1 MPESGY
7 VDYDWIRGYIMARR
21 VMLNRLVQAKIEL
34 GENKVIRSLWD
45 KEQKKWFFSA
55 VDFIGVI
62 TESKDPFDTMK
73 KIRKRERE
81 LGHFWKEIT
90 TVLPYK
96 TNGGVQDLIFADT
109 KGIFRLLQAIPS
121 RNAEII
127 KRWIARFASVA
138 MTGLTGE
145 GQGVDVSSVY
155 TDPQFA
161 ELTQKVTE
169 IKKNLEAQVKKQMQ

>member
-1 MPESGY
+1 
-7 VDYDWIRGYIMARR
+7 MARR
-21 VMLNRLVQAKIEL
+21 VMLSRFIQAKIEL
-34 GENKVIRSLWD
+34 DKNKIIRSLWD
-45 KEQKKWFFSA
+45 KEQNKYFFSV
-55 VDFIGVI
+55 VDFIGVV

-73 KIRKRERE
+73 KIRKRERD

-96 TNGGVQDLIFADT
+96 TTGGVQDLIFADT
-109 KGIFRLLQAIPS
+109 KGILRLVQAIPS

-138 MTGLTGE
+138 IFGLTGE
-145 GQGVDVSSVY
+145 GQGADVSSVY
-155 TDPQFA
+155 SDPQFL

-169 IKKNLEAQVKKQMQ
+169 IKKNLDAQVKKEMQ